1 MSCHYQFE
9 NSSLGGTVVCLW
21 KKMFNSSLP
30 GHNIH
35 PSSHI
40 SIYMSPAPW
49 HYIVKCSAQHAFD
62 LQIQDAALI
71 RSPGEQLSNHVNLKY
86 LTVFHSAHYWEG
98 SNSYAEKSLKLSQ
111 PASQLPALPEPLML
125 LLCPKSRIPP
135 SVPVCSFSIE
145 NAFILW
151 NISPPHSMCTLT
163 KTRAQMWAERHDR

>member
-1 MSCHYQFE
+1 MVQWFAFGRKCLIVH
-9 NSSLGGTVVCLW
+9 SLATT
-21 KKMFNSSLP
+21 S
-30 GHNIH
+30 IH
-35 PSSHI
+35 P
-40 SIYMSPAPW
+40 PTFL
-49 HYIVKCSAQHAFD
+49 YIWVQHPRITSLNALLSTPKLAFD

-135 SVPVCSFSIE
+135 SVPICSFSIE